1 MDTTYLPPETRQED
15 EIHLREVWNLL
26 VRNAGL
32 IFLVLILVVAGAAAY
47 TFTALPVYRSEVT
60 IRIDEQ
66 KSDVPVLDI
75 LRSLSTGSQVATEM
89 EVLRSRT
96 LAEGVVQELGL
107 QLSVVR
113 PRGVARVAILNQI
126 HVEPWA
132 PKASYRLTRRNDGEY
147 TVADA
152 ATGALLGTVSVT
164 RPAVV
169 PGATFTLQPGSLDYE
184 EIEVAVGPFE
194 STVAGLRSAL
204 TVTRPNREAGIVVVR
219 YESADTQLVHL
230 VLNTLARRFIAQ
242 RQEVQKTEARSTVA
256 FLQEQLDTLR
266 VQLTAA
272 EEALQT
278 FREQGQVVSLEA
290 EASAQ
295 VTQLARLQADRNQL
309 DAERAALQQ
318 LVDEIEREAARA
330 DPDQPSPYRRL
341 ISFPSL
347 LTNQAAS
354 ELLRSLNALDQQKG
368 ELLQRRTLEDPD
380 VVNLSSRI
388 RDLERQLRSVALTYL
403 QGLANQVRS
412 LDQTLARFGR
422 ELERIPGKEIQ
433 QIRLQ
438 RQRQV
443 LEEIYTLLQ
452 TRLQEA
458 RIAQAVEDPTVRVVD
473 PAVLPPHPV
482 KPRKAL
488 TLALALVLGGMLGVG
503 VAFGKEQLDDTVHT
517 KEDIQL
523 ASGGAPVLGLIPRIR
538 VAGNG
543 NGRWQAR
550 RKAQEAGGSSSLDL
564 LEGRLVTGRDP
575 RNPTSEAYRTL
586 RTNITFANPDRPAK
600 TLVFTSPTPQ
610 DGKTTTC
617 ANLAITLAQQGSR
630 VVLVDADMRRGVLHS
645 VFAKERTPGLSDL
658 LLGRAALEE
667 VLQTVDLG
675 ESGVLDFIAT
685 GTLPPNPAELLGSRR
700 MREFLEK
707 AEGLY
712 ELVIL
717 DSPPLAVVT
726 DAAVL
731 GTQADGVVLVARAST
746 TEKGA
751 IAYSVEQLRNVRARI
766 LGAVLNDVDFRR
778 DGRYYSSYGRY
789 GYYYHYY
796 YGDDQKGRRKK
807 GSAKV

>member
-1 MDTTYLPPETRQED
+1 MDATYLAPDTRQED

-26 VRNAGL
+26 LRNAGW
-32 IFLVLILVVAGAAAY
+32 IFLVLLLAVVGAAVY
-47 TFTALPVYRSEVT
+47 SFTALPVYRSEVT
-60 IRIDEQ
+60 IRIDER
-66 KSDVPVLDI
+66 KSDMPVLDI
-75 LRSLSTGSQVATEM
+75 LRSLSTGSEVATEM

-96 LAEGVVQELGL
+96 IAEGVVQELGL
-107 QLSVVR
+107 QLAVVR
-113 PRGVARVAILNQI
+113 PRGVARAAILGHI

-132 PKASYRLTRRNDGEY
+132 PKAVYRLIRRPGGEY
-147 TVADA
+147 AVMDA
-152 ATGALLGTVSVT
+152 ATGSPSGTVSVT

-169 PGATFTLQPGSLDYE
+169 PGATFTLQPGALDYE
-184 EIEVAVGPFE
+184 EIEVAVDSFE
-194 STVAGLRSAL
+194 RTAAGLRSAL
-204 TVTRPNREAGIVVVR
+204 NVTRPNREAGIVVVR

-230 VLNTLARRFIAQ
+230 VLNTLAHRFIAQ
-242 RQEVQKTEARSTVA
+242 RQAVQKTEARSTVT

-266 VQLTAA
+266 IQLTAA

-318 LVDEIEREAARA
+318 LVDEIEREAGRA

-354 ELLRSLNALDQQKG
+354 ELLRSLNALDQQRG

-380 VVNLSSRI
+380 VANISSRI
-388 RDLERQLRSVALTYL
+388 RDLERQLRSVAMTYL

-433 QIRLQ
+433 QLRLQ

-473 PAVLPPHPV
+473 PAVLPPGPV

-488 TLALALVLGGMLGVG
+488 NLALALVLGGLLGVG
-503 VAFGKEQLDDTVHT
+503 VAFGREHFDDTVHT
-517 KEDIQL
+517 KEDVQL
-523 ASGGAPVLGLIPRIR
+523 AGGGAPVLGIIPRIR

-543 NGRWQAR
+543 RPNAR
-550 RKAQEAGGSSSLDL
+550 RRGGDPSTASSSDL

-586 RTNITFANPDRPAK
+586 RTNITFANPEGPAK
-600 TLVFTSPTPQ
+600 SLIFTSPTPQ
-610 DGKTTTC
+610 DGKTTTS
-617 ANLAITLAQQGSR
+617 ANLAITMAQQGTR
-630 VVLVDADMRRGVLHS
+630 VVLVDSDMRRGVLHS
-645 VFAKERTPGLSDL
+645 VFGKERTPGLSEL
-658 LLGRAALEE
+658 LLGMVAFEE

-675 ESGVLDFIAT
+675 ESGVLDFVSS

-700 MREFLEK
+700 MGEFLER

-717 DSPPLAVVT
+717 DSPPLGVVT

-731 GTQADGVVLVARAST
+731 GTQADGVVLVARAGS

-751 IAYSVEQLRNVRARI
+751 ISYSVEQLRNVRARI
-766 LGAVLNDVDFRR
+766 LGLVLNDVDFRR

-796 YGDDQKGRRKK
+796 YGDDRKGRRKK
-807 GSAKV
+807 PPTDL